1 MHAHRLLSSLIVA
14 VAMLTSASI
23 LAAAGP
29 EQRRPVT
36 TQKRVYDRSHNDY
49 HMWDDHEDQAYRQY
63 VGDQHMR
70 YRGYSKL
77 SRKQQTSYW
86 KWRHTQGGDK

>member
-1 MHAHRLLSSLIVA
+1 MKPKDTTCLWVDKDAHEAARSYDATVPGSA
-14 VAMLTSASI
+14 VTA
-23 LAAAGP
+23 
-29 EQRRPVT
+29 V
-36 TQKRVYDRSHNDY
+36 HNDY